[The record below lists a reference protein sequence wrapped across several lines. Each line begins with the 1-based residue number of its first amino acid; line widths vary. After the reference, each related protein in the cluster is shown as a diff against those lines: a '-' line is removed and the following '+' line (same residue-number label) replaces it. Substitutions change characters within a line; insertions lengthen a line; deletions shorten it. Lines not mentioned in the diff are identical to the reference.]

1 MNINCEK
8 TSNLEK
14 KNNRTIY
21 LSIIIYFATGAASA
35 GENIRKRA
43 AWWAPPGCNN
53 NLHNKSVSLKVC
65 VYYVVVCEL
74 AVLFLLF

>member
-14 KNNRTIY
+14 KLIY
-21 LSIIIYFATGAASA
+21 YNLSIIIYFATGAASA

>member
-8 TSNLEK
+8 TSSLEK
-14 KNNRTIY
+14 KLIY
-21 LSIIIYFATGAASA
+21 YNLSIIIYFATGAASA
-35 GENIRKRA
+35 GENISKRA